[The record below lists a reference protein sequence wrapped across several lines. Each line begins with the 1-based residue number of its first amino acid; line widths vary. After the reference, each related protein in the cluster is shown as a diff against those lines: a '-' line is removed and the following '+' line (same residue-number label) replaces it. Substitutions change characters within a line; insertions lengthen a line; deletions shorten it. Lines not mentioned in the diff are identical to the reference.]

1 MSASIRPLS
10 FEEHR
15 LLNELISSRF
25 GISFPEEKR
34 DSLEAKLRPRL
45 KALRLH
51 RFLDYYLLLQYDFS
65 SEADALTQLVTN
77 NETYF
82 FRETYQFEAL
92 FEGGLELI
100 GRPTV
105 GAQLQVLCA
114 GCSSGEEPYSL
125 SIFSRE
131 HLPGNGLRIDAFDL
145 DGARLERASS
155 AVYGTHSLRA
165 ASEEQIRN
173 YFMRS
178 GSDQYELVPR
188 YRDKV
193 RFSRGNILDIET
205 WPAKRGYD
213 IIFCRNVLIYFSE
226 EALHRAIDHF
236 AQALRPGGLLFLGHA
251 ESIIGVSPHFD
262 AVRLKRCIAYRR
274 VRPAAVSLSE
284 VTAAGL
290 SG

>member
-10 FEEHR
+10 SEEHR

-25 GISFPEEKR
+25 GISFPDEKR
-34 DSLEAKLRPRL
+34 ASLESKLKPRL
-45 KALRLH
+45 RALRLH

-82 FRETYQFEAL
+82 FREIYQFEAL
-92 FEGGLELI
+92 FESGLELI
-100 GRPTV
+100 GRPAP
-105 GAQLQVLCA
+105 GRALNVLCA

-145 DGARLERASS
+145 DGARLEKAG
-155 AVYGTHSLRA
+155 AATYGAHSLRA
-165 ASEEQIRN
+165 ASEEQIRS
-173 YFMRS
+173 YFVRS
-178 GSDQYELVPR
+178 GADQYELVPR
-188 YRDKV
+188 YREKV
-193 RFSRGNILDIET
+193 RFSRGNILDIDT
-205 WPAKRGYD
+205 WPAKTGYD
-213 IIFCRNVLIYFSE
+213 VVFCRNVLIYFSE
-226 EALHRAIDHF
+226 EAVHRAIDHF
-236 AQALRPGGLLFLGHA
+236 AQALKPGGLLLLGHA

-274 VRPAAVSLSE
+274 VRPASVSISDI
-284 VTAAGL
+284 TASRL